1 MGKGIGS
8 VFGPERTGT
17 ASGDFRVP
25 YSHMTEIALY
35 RKYRPKKFSEVLG
48 QEHIVSV
55 LEGSAS
61 EKTPSHAYLFSGSRG
76 TGKTTIARIFASE
89 LGTKPEDIFEI
100 DAASSRNI
108 ADVRELREA
117 VKSLPFSSK
126 YKVYI
131 LDEVHMFTKDSW
143 NALLKTLEEPPEHV
157 IFILATTELEKV
169 PETIISRCQSF
180 VFAQP
185 DFATLK
191 DFVRAIA
198 KKEGRSI
205 DAPSAEIIAI
215 FGDGSFRDTLSVLEK
230 VLSSAGESAID
241 ADMVAS
247 VVGAPSSELI
257 REVLR
262 AIDGNEPERGLRAI
276 ADASARQID
285 MKVFLRV
292 LLSKMRVVL
301 ILRYAPGL
309 EERMAPEYVPEDL
322 AFLSTLSRSE
332 SKRINSHVLEQ
343 FLIASQQ
350 VGFAIIPSLPAEL
363 ALIRVTGEATS
374 APTSKRG

>member
-1 MGKGIGS
+1 
-8 VFGPERTGT
+8 
-17 ASGDFRVP
+17 
-25 YSHMTEIALY
+25 
-35 RKYRPKKFSEVLG
+35 
-48 QEHIVSV
+48 
-55 LEGSAS
+55 
-61 EKTPSHAYLFSGSRG
+61 
-76 TGKTTIARIFASE
+76 
-89 LGTKPEDIFEI
+89 
-100 DAASSRNI
+100 
-108 ADVRELREA
+108 
-117 VKSLPFSSK
+117 
-126 YKVYI
+126 
-131 LDEVHMFTKDSW
+131 MFTKDSW

-230 VLSSAGESAID
+230 VLSSAGENPID

-276 ADASARQID
+276 ADAAARQID

-374 APTSKRG
+374 APTPKRG